1 MKRHYI
7 VVLIVVCGV
16 WTWSPQT
23 PAFQSG
29 PFPDFDDDG
38 VVGFADFL
46 QFAGQFGSARGD
58 DTYDDRFDLDGDSA
72 IGFPD
77 FLIFAGSFGRTVP
90 RIVNMMI
97 DLPIRALHATGD
109 WGTNETVVAE
119 WTSTGKVAK
128 LIPVDYIEWLKSLH
142 VNWIGL
148 AVQLYYDDSMDSS
161 VKRVP
166 SSDLDFTFSDEAVR
180 QMIREFIGH
189 GIEVY
194 LTLAL
199 DDHRAAQ
206 AARPAK
212 RWQLGHPDPPKEV
225 SSGNW
230 PWSLDHPDHHGFIA
244 EFWETYTQQ
253 AVHFARIAEDEGV
266 RLYSLGTET
275 DVLFRTRS
283 GDPADPEQRHWTNDF
298 GEELKVM
305 VKRVRDV
312 YSGLLTYDMHYSVF
326 LDPKYFGPGSDHLW
340 EDLELDVVGIS
351 AWFPL
356 TDTDSAT
363 PISVETAQDKYS
375 DIFSNF
381 LSPLANRNQGRPIM
395 FLEYGAVDVVTAPKA
410 PDRVAFTEYVF
421 SDSNDNGL
429 DDGQETQANVYQGLI
444 NTMVEN
450 PGVLNGVFFWDN
462 WIASDELWA
471 EWWAG
476 RRSFSIRGK
485 LAEEVVRS
493 AYGSYVESSSRD

>member
-1 MKRHYI
+1 MKRIPI
-7 VVLIVVCGV
+7 VLSVITVCLSV
-16 WTWSPQT
+16 WPTQPN
-23 PAFQSG
+23 AYQSR
-29 PFPDFDDDG
+29 PFPDFDEDG

-46 QFAGQFGSARGD
+46 QFAGRFGAARGD
-58 DTYDDRFDLDGDSA
+58 EDYEHRFDLDGDGS

-77 FLIFAGSFGRTVP
+77 FLIFAGSFGKTVP

-109 WGTNETVVAE
+109 WGTNETVVGE
-119 WTSTGKVAK
+119 WEAAGRVAP
-128 LIPVDYIEWLKSLH
+128 LIPVDYIEWLRSLH

-161 VKRVP
+161 VERLP

-180 QMIREFIGH
+180 QMIREFRGH
-189 GIEVY
+189 GIEAY

-199 DDHRAAQ
+199 NDHKAAQ
-206 AARPAK
+206 APRPAK
-212 RWQLGHPDPPKEV
+212 RWQLGHPNPPNEV

-230 PWSLDHPDHHGFIA
+230 PWGPDHSDHHRFVA

-253 AVHFARIAEDEGV
+253 AVHFARIAEDEGA

-275 DVLFRTRS
+275 DVLFRTRT
-283 GDPADPEQRHWTNDF
+283 GDLADPEQRHWTNHF
-298 GEELKVM
+298 AQELKAM

-326 LDPKYFGPGSDHLW
+326 LDPVYFGPGSDHLW
-340 EDLELDVVGIS
+340 EDLDLDVVGIS

-356 TDTDSAT
+356 TDTDPVT
-363 PISVETAQDKYS
+363 PISVETAQDIYR

-381 LSPLANRNQGRPIM
+381 FRPLANRNQGRPIM
-395 FLEYGAVDVVTAPKA
+395 FLEYGAVDVVSAPGA
-410 PDRVAFTEYVF
+410 PDRVDFTEYVF
-421 SDSNDNGL
+421 SDSNGNGQ

-444 NTMVEN
+444 NTMADN

-485 LAEEVVRS
+485 LAEDVVRS
-493 AYGSYVESSSRD
+493 AYVLYAESSGRD